1 MQKVFNL
8 LQAVKSRYV
17 AVAKMIPLSDK
28 IRMRLFDPLALNIVL
43 SQGRVTH
50 LAWRIRLTS
59 QFLSFVL
66 KYNANRGS
74 TDTVKWLKASLVA
87 IQKEL
92 GQDRLEHLTP
102 LTPGLAYSKLANG
115 LPRIIPASDRGRIR
129 RGDVRTIRFW
139 TGLFNLYRVLKI
151 PGELKLQTITAP
163 FSGNLEKLEYY
174 ISVVQGKTPY
184 LFFSKLPD
192 WESMLSKSLV
202 PTGFVLSRSASPSN
216 KHGAVGILTDIHL
229 MNTLAPD
236 LWQEVLYYL
245 HSVGTKVSSPY
256 LKQLDHGYKLIQRL
270 MAFNCKEMT
279 GVKTGLKFLQNDHLM
294 TKDSLRSHG
303 IGPGLGLSQFALK
316 EEAAGK
322 IRLFAL
328 MDSIT
333 QSTLAPL
340 HEALFDLLR
349 MIPNDGTFN
358 QEESIRRSQF
368 KAVQAG
374 KAYSFDLTAATDRL
388 PARLTA
394 QIIEC
399 IFDKEGMGESWLN
412 LMTQRPF
419 GFNPQVAEK
428 LKLDPEAEYRY
439 AVGQPMGGLSS
450 WAGLAITHHWI
461 VQMAAFRAT
470 GSYSWNSQYEIL
482 GDDLVIFDRQIADQY
497 LIIMA
502 ELGCEINLTKSIVSH
517 SRPVFEFAKRTC
529 WGPHIVSGISIA
541 QVRAG
546 WRVAGRVANVL
557 NFNNSGLL
565 TSPSLLA
572 ITLARYAFSNGKPSS
587 LSTVNNSHR
596 GKKYFALGILS
607 LLGTMY
613 QSGILPLR
621 VVMTA
626 LVNPHYEEADYSGE
640 AIGLPQRASL
650 HAAFSMLRDATTADQ
665 ISFSK
670 QEVRDEVYKEYASEL
685 ATVMLQSAL
694 KKAQLLLGNS
704 ELLVQQF
711 SARTYYP
718 PVYTE
723 GDSKIFGTKVPMED
737 LPSDYRL
744 LLIQIENFTN
754 WTLGLEF
761 AKEDP
766 EWLYETIYDLAYKQA
781 KYNHITFEEASRWL
795 ERVEALEYKL
805 TLQDKVKPGKTILES
820 APILSAIRNM
830 GPKVRP
836 SYLRPIHF
844 ASVYRLDTLPR
855 ST

>member
-8 LQAVKSRYV
+8 LTAVKSKYV
-17 AVAKMIPLSDK
+17 SVAKMIPLSDK
-28 IRMRLFDPLALNIVL
+28 IRMRLFDPLMMNIVL

-50 LAWRIRLTS
+50 LARRIKLTTS
-59 QFLSFVL
+59 FLDFVL
-66 KYNANRGS
+66 KYFAAHGS
-74 TDTVKWLKASLVA
+74 KSTVKWLKACLVA

-102 LTPGLAYSKLANG
+102 LTPDLPYSKMAGG
-115 LPRIIPASDRGRIR
+115 LPRLIPVQDRMRIR
-129 RGDVRTIRFW
+129 SGDVRTIRFW

-151 PGELKLQTITAP
+151 PGELKLSTITAP
-163 FSGNLEKLEYY
+163 FSGSLEKLDYY
-174 ISVVQGKTPY
+174 ISVVSVERPY
-184 LFFSKLPD
+184 LFFSRLPD
-192 WESMLSKSLV
+192 WDKMLNKDLV
-202 PTGFVLSRSASPSN
+202 PNKFILSRSASPSN

-229 MNTLAPD
+229 MNTGAPE

-256 LKQLDHGYKLIQRL
+256 LQKLDEGYKLISRL
-270 MAFNCKEMT
+270 VGYDGKT
-279 GVKTGLKFLQNDHLM
+279 LIGVKTGREMSQTDHLM
-294 TKDSLRSHG
+294 MKESLRSHG
-303 IGPGLGLSQFALK
+303 LNPGLGLSQFALK

-349 MIPNDGTFN
+349 IIPNDGTFD

-368 KAVQAG
+368 KASQAG
-374 KAYSFDLTAATDRL
+374 RAYSFDLTAATDRL

-399 IFDKEGMGESWLN
+399 IFNKPGMGESWLN

-419 GFNPQVAEK
+419 AFNSQVAER
-428 LKLDPEAEYRY
+428 LKLDPEVSYRY

-470 GSYSWNSQYEIL
+470 GSYSWNTQYEVL
-482 GDDLVIFDRQIADQY
+482 GDDIVIFDRQIADQY

-502 ELGCEINLTKSIVSH
+502 ELGCEINLSKSIVSH
-517 SRPVFEFAKRTC
+517 NRPVFEFAKRTC

-546 WRVAGRVANVL
+546 WRVGGRVANVL
-557 NFNNSGLL
+557 NFSNSGLI
-565 TSPSLLA
+565 TRPSLLA

-587 LSTVNNSHR
+587 LRLVNSSWR
-596 GKKYFALGILS
+596 GRKYFSLGILS
-607 LLGTMY
+607 LLGALY
-613 QSGILPLR
+613 QNGTLPLR
-621 VVMTA
+621 VLMTA
-626 LVNPHYEEADYSGE
+626 LVNPHNSEADFSGQ

-650 HAAFSMLRDATTADQ
+650 NAAFSMLKDATTADQ

-670 QEVRDEVYKEYASEL
+670 QEVRDEVYDEYASEL

-694 KKAQLLLGNS
+694 KKAQILLGNS

-711 SARTYYP
+711 SARTHFRAIYRDGGGSDGSYIPDINDYP
-718 PVYTE
+718 KE
-723 GDSKIFGTKVPMED
+723 
-737 LPSDYRL
+737 YRL
-744 LLIQIENFTN
+744 LLIQIENYTN

-766 EWLYETIYDLAYKQA
+766 EWLHDTIYDLAYKQA
-781 KYNHITFEEASRWL
+781 TYNHVTFEEASRWL
-795 ERVEALEYKL
+795 EKVEALEYKL
-805 TLQDKVKPGKTILES
+805 TLQEVAGPGKTILES

-830 GPKVRP
+830 QGLKPT
-836 SYLRPIHF
+836 YLKPIHF
-844 ASVYRLDTLPR
+844 ASAYRLDTLSP
-855 ST
+855 SS

>member
-1 MQKVFNL
+1 M
-8 LQAVKSRYV
+8 
-17 AVAKMIPLSDK
+17 
-28 IRMRLFDPLALNIVL
+28 
-43 SQGRVTH
+43 
-50 LAWRIRLTS
+50 
-59 QFLSFVL
+59 
-66 KYNANRGS
+66 
-74 TDTVKWLKASLVA
+74 
-87 IQKEL
+87 
-92 GQDRLEHLTP
+92 
-102 LTPGLAYSKLANG
+102 KLA
-115 LPRIIPASDRGRIR
+115 
-129 RGDVRTIRFW
+129 
-139 TGLFNLYRVLKI
+139 
-151 PGELKLQTITAP
+151 TITAP
-163 FSGNLEKLEYY
+163 FSGIPEKLEYY
-174 ISVVQGKTPY
+174 ISKVTGENPY
-184 LFFSKLPD
+184 LFFSLLPD
-192 WESMLSKSLV
+192 WEKVLEKDLV
-202 PTGFVLSRSASPSN
+202 PKQFVLSRSASPSN
-216 KHGAVGILTDIHL
+216 KHGAVGILSDIYL
-229 MNTLAPD
+229 LNTQKPE

-256 LKQLDHGYKLIQRL
+256 LRQLDHGWKLIKRL
-270 MAFNCKEMT
+270 KDYDGVIMT
-279 GVKTGLKFLQNDHLM
+279 GVKTGNKISQSDHLM
-294 TKDSLRSHG
+294 LKDSLRTYG
-303 IGPGLGLSQFALK
+303 LGPGLGLSQFALK

-340 HEALFDLLR
+340 HEALFALLR
-349 MIPNDGTFN
+349 VIPNDGTFN

-368 KAVQAG
+368 KASQAG

-388 PARLTA
+388 PATLTA

-399 IFDKEGMGESWLN
+399 IFNKPGMGECWYN
-412 LMTQRPF
+412 LMVDRPF
-419 GFNPQVAEK
+419 GFNPRVAEK
-428 LKLDPEAEYRY
+428 LKLDPNTEYRY

-470 GSYSWNSQYEIL
+470 GSYSWNTQYEIL
-482 GDDLVIFDRQIADQY
+482 GDDIVIFDQLIADQY

-502 ELGCEINLTKSIVSH
+502 ELGCEINLSKSIVSH

-546 WRVAGRVANVL
+546 WRVSGRVANVL
-557 NFNNSGLL
+557 NFSNSGLI
-565 TSPSLLA
+565 TRPSLLA

-587 LSTVNNSHR
+587 LATVNSSWR
-596 GKKYFALGILS
+596 SKKYFALGILS
-607 LLGTMY
+607 LLGTLY
-613 QSGILPLR
+613 QNGTLPLR
-621 VVMTA
+621 VLMTA
-626 LVNPHYEEADYSGE
+626 LVNPHYEDADFSGE

-650 HAAFSMLRDATTADQ
+650 NAAFSMLKDATTANQ

-670 QEVRDEVYKEYASEL
+670 QEVRDEVYEEYASEL

-711 SARTYYP
+711 SERTYYKGIYSDITGP
-718 PVYTE
+718 GYVVKDINDY
-723 GDSKIFGTKVPMED
+723 
-737 LPSDYRL
+737 PSDYRL

-766 EWLYETIYDLAYKQA
+766 EWLHDTIYDLAYKQA
-781 KYNHITFEEASRWL
+781 KYNHVTFEEASRWL

-805 TLQDKVKPGKTILES
+805 TLQEAAKPGKTILES

-830 GPKVRP
+830 SGLKPT
-836 SYLRPIHF
+836 YLKPIHYSS
-844 ASVYRLDTLPR
+844 AYRLDTKA
-855 ST
+855 